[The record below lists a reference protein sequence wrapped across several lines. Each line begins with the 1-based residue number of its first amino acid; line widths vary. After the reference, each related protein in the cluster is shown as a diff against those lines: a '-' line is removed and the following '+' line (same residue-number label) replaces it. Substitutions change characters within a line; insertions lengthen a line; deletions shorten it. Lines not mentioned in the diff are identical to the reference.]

1 MAGRAAA
8 PLPRSA
14 RSQPPA
20 LRAPLFLLLSPALG
34 GGGSSLL
41 GSPAPVIRGAGLG
54 GRSPRPPAAPRVVS
68 ASASPEP
75 GRPPAPRA
83 QGLGRGSGPS
93 GPRPDSPSEKPG
105 APATRRLGAC
115 GRTQTCV
122 IRVPRTRHAR
132 AKEALCLPAG
142 SVTWGQCFL
151 PLSDSVYPWTLGIKP
166 RLRAFGGPRSYS
178 PPQSSELHALPTP
191 LVLLA
196 CLLGSL
202 R

>member
-41 GSPAPVIRGAGLG
+41 GSLAPVIRGAGLG
-54 GRSPRPPAAPRVVS
+54 GRSPRPPAAPRVLS
-68 ASASPEP
+68 TSASPEP
-75 GRPPAPRA
+75 SRSPAPRA
-83 QGLGRGSGPS
+83 QGQGRGSGPS
-93 GPRPDSPSEKPG
+93 GRGLGSPSKKRG
-105 APATRRLGAC
+105 VPAARRLGAC

-122 IRVPRTRHAR
+122 IHVPRARHAR
-132 AKEALCLPAG
+132 AKEALGLSAG

-151 PLSDSVYPWTLGIKP
+151 PLSDSVY
-166 RLRAFGGPRSYS
+166 
-178 PPQSSELHALPTP
+178 
-191 LVLLA
+191 
-196 CLLGSL
+196 
-202 R
+202 